1 MMGFF
6 VSPQCLIIQT
16 LVCQSI
22 SHLFI
27 RSSQNII
34 APAPALL
41 PNIRRLLISLHRP
54 RRVAHI
60 AVHAPQ
66 IMVSLHLLV
75 RCPVVRIVADEGE
88 DNGIGRMRNVAFVLR
103 LDLLKGIIHPDI
115 LRLALDEA
123 IQGGQVSH
131 RAIGADLHQRIR
143 LRQLHGYRPF
153 PPPAGGKKQQGRKT
167 EPPKI
172 FHHSICM

>member
-41 PNIRRLLISLHRP
+41 PNIRRLLISLYRS
-54 RRVAHI
+54 RRIPHI

-75 RCPVVRIVADEGE
+75 RRPVVRIVADEGK
-88 DNGIGRMRNVAFVLR
+88 DNGIARMRNVAFVLR
-103 LDLLKGIIHPDI
+103 LDLLKSIVHPDI
-115 LRLALDEA
+115 LRFALDEA

-131 RAIGADLHQRIR
+131 RAIGTDLHQRIR
-143 LRQLHGYRPF
+143 PRQLHGYRPF
-153 PPPAGGKKQQGRKT
+153 LPPARGEEQQRRET
-167 EPPKI
+167 EPPKT
-172 FHHSICM
+172 FHP

>member
-41 PNIRRLLISLHRP
+41 PNIRRLLISLYRS
-54 RRVAHI
+54 RRIPHI

-75 RCPVVRIVADEGE
+75 RRPVVRIVADEGK
-88 DNGIGRMRNVAFVLR
+88 DNGIARMRNVAFVLR
-103 LDLLKGIIHPDI
+103 LDLLKSIIHPDI
-115 LRLALDEA
+115 LRFALDEA

-131 RAIGADLHQRIR
+131 RAIGTDLHQRIR